1 MKKGIFFFIFLIFP
15 SILFSQE
22 INNNKN
28 YCNFI
33 LNEINGLE
41 NIYPKIE
48 LIEVKVN
55 KNKNW
60 TVNSLKIATGN
71 FRFIPDQYKKRFN
84 STIIV
89 NYENNLTCKYKGSV
103 RFSGDQKDHVDLNLK
118 ENFINQSIDVSLKNG
133 HINGIVKF
141 KLLLQRTR
149 GADEILVSEIFKELG
164 YLAPR
169 TSIINAKINGVTSK
183 MIFQEKSRK
192 ELLESNYRREGPILE
207 GDERFTWMLSQKV
220 PLDNRSNR
228 EAGLL
233 ELAKIGFKSI
243 LAKQIN
249 SRLILK
255 NNNLKMMSYNSLSN
269 LNLIYL
275 KYANSF
281 EKDTRYLESYR
292 YHTLD
297 NKLLG
302 FNKKANIIFL
312 DIYNLLVMSSSD
324 GHSLAP
330 NNRQF
335 YWNSIQNFFEPISYD
350 GNFDIFKS
358 PNLLIKPTSNYF
370 LESISTLDE
379 VLNNLNIKNLNT
391 KLNQNGI
398 IEDIDITKKK
408 IEKLKKNLEEVKIKY
423 LSDSSVKNVSIKSN
437 EEDLK
442 NYNWE
447 NLIDNTKKIEPK
459 VLFIKQKK
467 DNSFLICKN
476 INNCVA
482 TKFSKKQ
489 IREMLDGDL
498 KIDGNIYQFLG
509 KNINDISLINDFN
522 FKLFKIQN
530 SKFYFSEGI
539 EFNFNS
545 ENNILNIYQKN
556 LSGKAFLLGGLIQ
569 DLKINFYGYINKD
582 YYFSNTFIPSDINGL
597 TGCLSLINID
607 VKNISIEVYNSNC
620 EDGLNLINTKGT
632 VSNIKIENSFSDAF
646 DADFSKVVINNLN
659 IKKSQNDCADFSYGE
674 YKLLNSNFDF
684 CGDKSLSVGEK
695 SILSSNLMKVTNSK
709 IGIASKDSSV
719 VNLENGNFN
728 KVEYC
733 LMAYNKKQEFFG
745 GFITFN
751 KLNCENYSSFFEID
765 MNSRILNN
773 DKDIE
778 KEKSG

>member
-1 MKKGIFFFIFLIFP
+1 
-15 SILFSQE
+15 
-22 INNNKN
+22 
-28 YCNFI
+28 
-33 LNEINGLE
+33 
-41 NIYPKIE
+41 
-48 LIEVKVN
+48 
-55 KNKNW
+55 
-60 TVNSLKIATGN
+60 
-71 FRFIPDQYKKRFN
+71 
-84 STIIV
+84 
-89 NYENNLTCKYKGSV
+89 
-103 RFSGDQKDHVDLNLK
+103 
-118 ENFINQSIDVSLKNG
+118 
-133 HINGIVKF
+133 
-141 KLLLQRTR
+141 
-149 GADEILVSEIFKELG
+149 
-164 YLAPR
+164 
-169 TSIINAKINGVTSK
+169 
-183 MIFQEKSRK
+183 
-192 ELLESNYRREGPILE
+192 
-207 GDERFTWMLSQKV
+207 
-220 PLDNRSNR
+220 
-228 EAGLL
+228 
-233 ELAKIGFKSI
+233 
-243 LAKQIN
+243 
-249 SRLILK
+249 
-255 NNNLKMMSYNSLSN
+255 
-269 LNLIYL
+269 
-275 KYANSF
+275 
-281 EKDTRYLESYR
+281 
-292 YHTLD
+292 
-297 NKLLG
+297 
-302 FNKKANIIFL
+302 
-312 DIYNLLVMSSSD
+312 
-324 GHSLAP
+324 
-330 NNRQF
+330 
-335 YWNSIQNFFEPISYD
+335 
-350 GNFDIFKS
+350 
-358 PNLLIKPTSNYF
+358 
-370 LESISTLDE
+370 
-379 VLNNLNIKNLNT
+379 
-391 KLNQNGI
+391 
-398 IEDIDITKKK
+398 
-408 IEKLKKNLEEVKIKY
+408 
-423 LSDSSVKNVSIKSN
+423 
-437 EEDLK
+437 
-442 NYNWE
+442 
-447 NLIDNTKKIEPK
+447 
-459 VLFIKQKK
+459 
-467 DNSFLICKN
+467 
-476 INNCVA
+476 
-482 TKFSKKQ
+482 
-489 IREMLDGDL
+489 MLDGDL